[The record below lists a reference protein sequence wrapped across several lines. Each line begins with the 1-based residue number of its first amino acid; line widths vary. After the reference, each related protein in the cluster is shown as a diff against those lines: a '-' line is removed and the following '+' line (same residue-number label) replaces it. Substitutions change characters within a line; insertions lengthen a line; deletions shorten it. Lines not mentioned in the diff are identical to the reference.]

1 MSGLVMSPHLRK
13 LLETNPLGTDVALL
27 LLRLWFGT
35 TLALAHGLGKVSD
48 LGGFSSK
55 IANRVP
61 FAEVLGPA
69 AGLSEF
75 LGGLLFALGLFTRPA
90 AFLMFTTMMVAGFH
104 IHSADPF
111 GKKELAFA
119 FGLAALAVLVAGPG
133 KLSVD
138 QWILSRFGRR

>member
-1 MSGLVMSPHLRK
+1 
-13 LLETNPLGTDVALL
+13 
-27 LLRLWFGT
+27 
-35 TLALAHGLGKVSD
+35 
-48 LGGFSSK
+48 
-55 IANRVP
+55 
-61 FAEVLGPA
+61 
-69 AGLSEF
+69 
-75 LGGLLFALGLFTRPA
+75 LFAIGLFTRPA

-119 FGLAALAVLVAGPG
+119 VGIAALAVLVAGPG